1 MFFSL
6 SAQAVRVSGV
16 SYPFYVGTTSI
27 EANGIFTFRLSA
39 KGTFYVDC
47 GTDGTLSGNYVSG
60 GTIARNNDTA
70 TYTYTCT
77 YSSAG
82 TKTIYFGGTAT
93 GYPNGDGSSVISF
106 SPEYSLTTD
115 NVKNLNGNLSTI
127 FPYLGS
133 GSGQIP
139 RFAHFIQGSTT
150 LTTISGALFSNYTN
164 VTGAT
169 NMFRGAFMNCTALQG
184 VSSGG
189 SFSSIPTSGDLFASI
204 TTAEE
209 NMFMDTFNGCT
220 SLSQLSHKAGG
231 RISFSGITTG
241 ADNLFYRTFFGC
253 TNITSIPSNLFS
265 NITTGA
271 QDMFYQTFCGTG
283 ITSIPDNLFSNITT
297 GAKDLFAFTF
307 QSCASLTTIP
317 DNLFSGITT
326 GANGMFYG
334 TFYNCTGLNM
344 LPTSLFS
351 GITTA
356 AERMFQQT
364 FYNCTGLSSYIPP
377 TLFAGLIA
385 NGSPTATNMMGATF
399 YNTGSLATSC
409 SGTVIPYT
417 TGYESYWD
425 GHVSCEPG
433 AYITYRCGNGSGT
446 APASITAAVHSQV
459 TLASNSC
466 NPPTGYGFDGWRVN
480 TESTNRPAGS
490 TFTNN
495 IMGSYAI
502 TAQYTGNTYNVTYDC
517 GLGAGTPPASTTAVY
532 GQSFEVAENTCSL
545 PAGYDSFEMWSVG
558 DNIAGLSAGGTTT
571 WSWASDTTLTAR
583 YTPATYTATF
593 DCSPGTLAYNQ
604 GTSSYSTTFKY
615 NSSSGGFTANTLC
628 RLNGYTATAW
638 AVSGTNTTMNGSSFV
653 YSWPENK
660 TFTAQYTPNSITV
673 NFDNTASM
681 CTYGGTLNIQSPAA
695 RPGYVFTGWKLK
707 TGYCGLVTL
716 DSTLVDYGGKNSY
729 SSYNDTKY
737 NLANGQWAVE
747 YDTGIL
753 RGEATC
759 NNVGSNTIN
768 EVMEAVNNGTMSQPD
783 ALAALY
789 GPESDAIHDGNDFT
803 ANAATGTN
811 CWCRMIDWT
820 PSGGDQCSVAS
831 GQWVF
836 MLASTQFSE
845 TEQCAQDC
853 VVYCWSLLSPEFTGY
868 IDAIIGK

>member
-16 SYPFYVGTTSI
+16 SYPFLVGTTSI
-27 EANGIFTFRLSA
+27 EANGTFTFKLSA

-47 GTDGTLSGNYVSG
+47 GTDGTLSGNYASG
-60 GTIARNNDTA
+60 GTITKNDTT
-70 TYTYTCT
+70 TYLYTCT

-93 GYPNGDGSSVISF
+93 EYSTGIAVSAISF

-115 NVKNLNGNLSTI
+115 NVKILNGNLSTI

-139 RFAHFIQGSTT
+139 RFAHLIQGSTT
-150 LTTISGALFSNYTN
+150 LTTISGTLFSNYTN

-169 NMFRGAFMNCTALQG
+169 NMFRGAFMNCTALQRI
-184 VSSGG
+184 S
-189 SFSSIPTSGDLFASI
+189 SGDLFASI

-220 SLSQLSHKAGG
+220 SFELRSKISGG
-231 RISFSGITTG
+231 SISFSGIKIG

-265 NITTGA
+265 NIATGA
-271 QDMFYQTFCGTG
+271 QDMFNQTFYGIG
-283 ITSIPDNLFSNITT
+283 ITSIPDNLFSSITT
-297 GAKDLFAFTF
+297 GAKNLFAFTF

-317 DNLFSGITT
+317 DNLFSGITS
-326 GANGMFYG
+326 GVKGMFYG
-334 TFYNCTGLNM
+334 TFYNCTGLNR
-344 LPTSLFS
+344 LPTNLFS

-356 AERMFQQT
+356 AEEMFQQT
-364 FYNCTGLSSYIPP
+364 FYNCTGLGSYIPP
-377 TLFAGLIA
+377 TLFAGLIS
-385 NGSPTATNMMGATF
+385 NGSPMATNMWGSTF

-417 TGYESYWD
+417 TGYESYWN

-446 APASITAAVHSQV
+446 APASITAAVNSQV

-495 IMGSYAI
+495 IMGSYNI

-517 GLGAGTPPASTTAVY
+517 GLGSGTPPASTTAVY
-532 GQSFEVAENTCSL
+532 GQSFEIAENTCSL
-545 PAGYDSFEMWSVG
+545 PAGYDSFEMWAVG

-583 YTPATYTATF
+583 YIPATYTATF
-593 DCSPGTLAYNQ
+593 DCSPGTFAHSQ
-604 GTSSYSTTFKY
+604 GTSSSSTTFTY
-615 NSSSGGFTANTLC
+615 NSTNWGFAVNTIC
-628 RLNGYTATAW
+628 HLNGYTATAW
-638 AVSGTNTTMNGSSFV
+638 AVSGTNTTTTGSNFV

-673 NFDNTASM
+673 NFDNTANM
-681 CTYGGTLNIQSPAA
+681 CTYDGTLNIPSPAA

-716 DSTLVDYGGKNSY
+716 GSTLVDYGVKNSY
-729 SSYNDTKY
+729 GSYNDTTY
-737 NLANGQWAVE
+737 GLTNGQWALE

-759 NNVGSNTIN
+759 NNVGSNTFN
-768 EVMEAVNNGTMSQPD
+768 EVLEAVNNGTMSQPD
-783 ALAALY
+783 ALDALY
-789 GPESDAIHDGNDFT
+789 GPGSDTIHDGNDFT
-803 ANAATGTN
+803 ANAAMGTN

-820 PSGGDQCSVAS
+820 PSGGEQCSVAS

-836 MLASTQFSE
+836 MLSSAQFSE
-845 TEQCAQDC
+845 AEQCAQSC
-853 VVYCWSLLSPEFTGY
+853 VTYCLSLLSQNIPGY
-868 IDAIIGK
+868 INAIIGK